1 MSGLSTWIFAQQRNG
16 VISSGAFEQLA
27 VARTLADST
36 GGTVTAILF
45 GHNVGDQAQ
54 QLAARGADRAIVAD
68 DPALASFAD
77 DQYADLLSR
86 WIVADKPDI
95 VIGSATVYGR
105 ALFSRL
111 AAKLGVGLVADA
123 GGIELRDGKPHV
135 TKATYGGKAFT
146 EYVFT
151 GPTPW
156 LVTLRPKTSEESRV
170 RDGKGSVDTRAV
182 EGLGNP
188 QVHIVASESLGAGAV
203 PLTEADIIVSGGR
216 GLKGPENYKMV
227 EELAHVLGAA
237 SGASRAIVDAGWV
250 PYDKQVGQTGKTVN
264 PKLYIACGISGA
276 IQHLVGMQSARVIVA
291 INKDA
296 DAPIFKVASYG
307 IIGDVFAYLPE
318 ITRVFKKKL
327 GG

>member
-1 MSGLSTWIFAQQRNG
+1 MSGLSIWIFAQQRNG
-16 VISSGAFEQLA
+16 AISSGAFEQIA
-27 VARTLADST
+27 VARSLTDAT
-36 GGTVTAILF
+36 GGSVTAILF
-45 GHNVGDQAQ
+45 GHSVSDQAAR
-54 QLAARGADRAIVAD
+54 LVERGADRAIIAD
-68 DPALASFAD
+68 DPALASFVD
-77 DQYADLLSR
+77 DQYAELLSR
-86 WIVADKPDI
+86 WIATDKPDI
-95 VIGSATVYGR
+95 VIGSATMYGR

-123 GGIELRDGKPHV
+123 SGVVLKDGIAHV

-146 EYVFT
+146 EYVFS
-151 GPTPW
+151 GPKPW
-156 LVTLRPKTSEESRV
+156 LVTMRPKSAEESATRNGQ
-170 RDGKGSVDTRAV
+170 GKVDTRGV
-182 EGLGNP
+182 DGLGSP
-188 QVHIVASESLGAGAV
+188 QIHVVASESVGAGAI

-216 GLKGPENYKMV
+216 GLKGPENYKLV
-227 EELAHVLGAA
+227 EELARVLGAA

-264 PKLYIACGISGA
+264 PKLYVACGISGA

-307 IIGDVFAYLPE
+307 IVGDVFAYLPE
-318 ITRVFKKKL
+318 ITRVFKEKL

>member
-1 MSGLSTWIFAQQRNG
+1 MSGLSIWIFAQQRNG
-16 VISSGAFEQLA
+16 AISSGAFELLTF
-27 VARTLADST
+27 ARTLAGSA
-36 GGTVTAILF
+36 GGTVTAVLF
-45 GHNVGDQAQ
+45 GHNVNDHAA

-68 DPALASFAD
+68 DPALAHFVD
-77 DQYADLLSR
+77 DQYANLLAR
-86 WIVADKPDI
+86 WINADKPDL
-95 VIGSATVYGR
+95 VIGSASLYGR

-111 AAKLGVGLVADA
+111 AAKLGIGLVADA
-123 GGIELRDGKPHV
+123 SGIEMKNGVPHV

-146 EYVFT
+146 EYAFT
-151 GPTPW
+151 GPKPW
-156 LVTLRPKTSEESRV
+156 LVTMRPKSSEESPA
-170 RDGKGSVDTRAV
+170 RDGAGSVDRRPA

-188 QVHIVASESLGAGAV
+188 QVRVVASESVGAGAV

-216 GLKGPENYKMV
+216 GLKAPENYKMV
-227 EELAHVLGAA
+227 EDLARVLGAA

-307 IIGDVFAYLPE
+307 IVGDVFAYLPE
-318 ITRVFKKKL
+318 ITRVFKEKL

>member
-1 MSGLSTWIFAQQRNG
+1 MSGISIWIFAQQRNG
-16 VISSGAFEQLA
+16 KVSSGAFELLT
-27 VARTLADST
+27 VGRKLADTT
-36 GGTVTAILF
+36 GGSVTAILF
-45 GHNVGDQAQ
+45 GYNVGEQAA

-68 DPALASFAD
+68 DAALAGFVD

-86 WIVADKPDI
+86 WIKAENPDL
-95 VIGSATVYGR
+95 VIGSATTYGR
-105 ALFSRL
+105 ALFARL
-111 AAKLGVGLVADA
+111 AAKLNVGLVADA
-123 GGIELRDGKPHV
+123 GGVELKEGVPHV
-135 TKATYGGKAFT
+135 TKATYGGKAFS

-151 GPTPW
+151 GAKPW
-156 LVTLRPKTSEESRV
+156 LITMRPKTSEEFAV
-170 RDGKGSVDTRAV
+170 RENKGAV
-182 EGLGNP
+182 ESRPVDGLGTP
-188 QVHIVASESLGAGAV
+188 QIHVVASESVGAGTI

-216 GLKGPENYKMV
+216 GLRGPENYKMV
-227 EELAHVLGAA
+227 EDLAHVLGAA
-237 SGASRAIVDAGWV
+237 AGASRAIVDAGWV

-307 IIGDVFAYLPE
+307 IVGDVFAYLPE
-318 ITRVFKKKL
+318 ITRVFKEKL

>member
-1 MSGLSTWIFAQQRNG
+1 MSGLSIWIFAQQRNG
-16 VISSGAFEQLA
+16 TVSSGAFEQIA
-27 VARTLADST
+27 VARALAESS
-36 GGTVTAILF
+36 GGTVTAVLF
-45 GHNVGDQAQ
+45 GHNVGQQAA
-54 QLAARGADRAIVAD
+54 QLAARGADRSIVAD
-68 DPALASFAD
+68 DPSLASFVD
-77 DQYADLLSR
+77 DQYAELLAR
-86 WIVADKPDI
+86 WIAADKPDI
-95 VIGSATVYGR
+95 VIGAATLYGR

-123 GGIELRDGKPHV
+123 GGIELKDGGPHV

-151 GPTPW
+151 GPKPW
-156 LVTLRPKTSEESRV
+156 LVTMRPKSAEESAT
-170 RDGKGSVDTRAV
+170 RDGKGSVETRAA
-182 EGLGNP
+182 EGLGNA
-188 QVHIVASESLGAGAV
+188 QVHIVASESVGAGAI

-296 DAPIFKVASYG
+296 DAPIFKVASFG
-307 IIGDVFAYLPE
+307 IVGDVFAYLPE
-318 ITRVFKKKL
+318 ITRVFKEKL

>member
-1 MSGLSTWIFAQQRNG
+1 MAGLSIWVFAQQRNG
-16 VISSGAFEQLA
+16 AISSGAFELLS
-27 VARTLADST
+27 VARTLADAS
-36 GGTVTAILF
+36 GGTVTTVLF
-45 GHNVGDQAQ
+45 GHNVGDQAA

-68 DPALASFAD
+68 DPSLQHFAD
-77 DQYADLLSR
+77 DQYTALLSS
-86 WIVADKPDI
+86 WIAADKPDL
-95 VIGSATVYGR
+95 VLGSATVYGR

-111 AAKLGVGLVADA
+111 AAKLDTGLVADA
-123 GGIELRDGKPHV
+123 GTVELRDGALHV

-146 EYVFT
+146 EYVL
-151 GPTPW
+151 GQSKPW
-156 LVTLRPKTSEESRV
+156 LVTMRPKSNEESPNR
-170 RDGKGSVDTRAV
+170 GSQGPVDTRKAD
-182 EGLGNP
+182 GLGDARL
-188 QVHIVASESLGAGAV
+188 HIVAAESVGAGTV

-237 SGASRAIVDAGWV
+237 AGASRAIVDAGWV
-250 PYDKQVGQTGKTVN
+250 PYDRQVGQTGKTVN

-296 DAPIFKVASYG
+296 DAPIFKVASFG
-307 IIGDVFAYLPE
+307 IVGDVFAYLPE
-318 ITRVFKKKL
+318 ITRVFKEKL

>member
-1 MSGLSTWIFAQQRNG
+1 MSGLSIWIFAQQRHG
-16 VISSGAFEQLA
+16 VISSSAYEQLA
-27 VARTLADST
+27 VARMLADSS
-36 GGTVTAILF
+36 GGTVTAVLF
-45 GHNVGDQAQ
+45 GHNVGDQAA
-54 QLAARGADRAIVAD
+54 QLAARGADRAFVAD
-68 DPALASFAD
+68 DASLANFVD
-77 DQYADLLSR
+77 DQYAALLSR
-86 WIVADKPDI
+86 WISTDKPDL
-95 VIGSATVYGR
+95 VIGLATMYGR

-123 GGIELRDGKPHV
+123 GGIELKDGVPHV

-146 EYVFT
+146 EYVFA
-151 GPTPW
+151 GPKPW
-156 LVTLRPKTSEESRV
+156 LVTLRPKSAEESGI
-170 RDGKGSVDTRAV
+170 RDGKGTVESRAV
-182 EGLGNP
+182 DGLGTA
-188 QVHIVASESLGAGAV
+188 QVHVVTSESVGAGAV

-216 GLKGPENYKMV
+216 GLKGPENYAMV
-227 EELAHVLGAA
+227 EELARVLGAA

-296 DAPIFKVASYG
+296 DAPIFKVASFG
-307 IIGDVFAYLPE
+307 IVGDVFAYLPE
-318 ITRVFKKKL
+318 ITRVFKEKL